1 MQLLMSKVLYAFR
14 IHIYISDLLSIG
26 SYTELPGGNIPLP
39 RGFSS
44 ILQPI
49 VASIPQDNILKGH
62 PVKQINWKYRVEM
75 ENMKSDIGYE
85 SSDGDDSNASI
96 KTVESVSRKG
106 DNLES
111 HVPPLTPSLRQFSRR
126 STAANSLLSTAQV
139 RFKRVLHFTQ
149 KLYL

>member
-1 MQLLMSKVLYAFR
+1 M
-14 IHIYISDLLSIG
+14 SIG

-75 ENMKSDIGYE
+75 ENMKNDIGYE

-111 HVPPLTPSLRQFSRR
+111 NVPLLTPSLRQFSRR

-139 RFKRVLHFTQ
+139 RC
-149 KLYL
+149 

>member
-1 MQLLMSKVLYAFR
+1 M
-14 IHIYISDLLSIG
+14 SIG

-75 ENMKSDIGYE
+75 ENMKNDIGYE

-96 KTVESVSRKG
+96 KTVESVNRKR

-126 STAANSLLSTAQV
+126 STTANSLLSTAQV
-139 RFKRVLHFTQ
+139 RF
-149 KLYL
+149 

>member
-1 MQLLMSKVLYAFR
+1 
-14 IHIYISDLLSIG
+14 
-26 SYTELPGGNIPLP
+26 
-39 RGFSS
+39 
-44 ILQPI
+44 
-49 VASIPQDNILKGH
+49 
-62 PVKQINWKYRVEM
+62 M
-75 ENMKSDIGYE
+75 ENMKNDIGYE

-139 RFKRVLHFTQ
+139 RFQECLHVTQNVYFVWDTFAMTDILLYFLEFYLYNSPEHPIHQKRIPECDDRM
-149 KLYL
+149 